1 MHMHWYISFGDMLPP
16 LFIYYEM
23 SKEERKERQRRGRRD
38 KGEGGEERGGEG
50 GEK

>member
-23 SKEERKERQRRGRRD
+23 SREERKER
-38 KGEGGEERGGEG
+38 GEREEKGGEG
-50 GEK
+50 REGKGGEK